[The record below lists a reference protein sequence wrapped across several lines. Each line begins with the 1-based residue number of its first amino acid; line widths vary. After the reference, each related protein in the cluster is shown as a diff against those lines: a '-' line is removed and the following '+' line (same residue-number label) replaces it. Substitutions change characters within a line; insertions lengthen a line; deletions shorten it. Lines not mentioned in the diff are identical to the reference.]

1 MYHVCSSYKES
12 LIMLILF
19 VVAVVI
25 VVLVVLV
32 VFVVLVVICVLAAVV
47 GALTFD
53 VKKVVLMWLL
63 LFL

>member
-19 VVAVVI
+19 VVAVVAVVI

-32 VFVVLVVICVLAAVV
+32 VLVVSCVLAAVV
-47 GALTFD
+47 GALTFA
-53 VKKVVLMWLL
+53 VKKVVLRW
-63 LFL
+63 